1 MEKGTNAKLLR
12 FTFRQF
18 ECGLLNGISN
28 SFLPGPSTDYYTRND
43 QVKTGNDQVKGGNND
58 ASKKKSPV
66 AVEPISE
73 KQDLQVCALHI
84 CAVAVLIV

>member
-1 MEKGTNAKLLR
+1 MECQIPFSLVRVLTTLH
-12 FTFRQF
+12 
-18 ECGLLNGISN
+18 NG
-28 SFLPGPSTDYYTRND
+28 

-66 AVEPISE
+66 AVEPVSE

-84 CAVAVLIV
+84 CAVAVLIL